1 MKRRVVCVIGTR
13 PEAIKMAPVVL
24 ALKQQPW
31 ADVTVLATGQHR
43 ELLENTLSFFEIPI
57 DVNLSVMTENQGLS
71 QLTGRIF
78 SGLDPI
84 FDKLAP
90 DYVLSQGDTT
100 TVFVCAAVCFYR
112 GIRYGHVEAGLR
124 TGDLSNPFP
133 EEFNRMVA
141 SIVAADHFAPTE
153 GAKAALLSEHV
164 RSERVHVTGN
174 TVIDALKMVAARD
187 LPLPVR
193 IEPASDVVLMT
204 THRRENFGRPMES
217 IFTAIRRLHDELP
230 NTEIVFPVHPNPNV
244 RERAH
249 RMLGGAA
256 RIHLVEP
263 LGYPALVSVLKRAK
277 LVLTD
282 SGGLQEE
289 APALG
294 KPVLV
299 LRDATERPEAVQAGV
314 ARLIGTDEQRI
325 FEEARRLMTD
335 VSAYRAM
342 ARGISPYGDG
352 EASGRIAKHVAAA
365 LGMPM

>member
-1 MKRRVVCVIGTR
+1 MKRRVVCVVGTR

-24 ALKQQPW
+24 ALKRQPW
-31 ADVTVLATGQHR
+31 AEVTVLATGQHR
-43 ELLENTLSFFEIPI
+43 ELLENTLAFFEIPI

-71 QLTGRIF
+71 QLTARIF
-78 SGLDPI
+78 AGLDPI
-84 FDKLAP
+84 FADLKP

-100 TVFVCAAVCFYR
+100 TVLVCAIVCFYR

-133 EEFNRMVA
+133 EEFNRVVA
-141 SIVAADHFAPTE
+141 SIVAADHFAPTQ
-153 GAKAALLSEHV
+153 GAKAALIN
-164 RSERVHVTGN
+164 ERVAPERIHVTGN

-193 IEPASDVVLMT
+193 IAPGSDVVLLT
-204 THRRENFGRPMES
+204 THRRENFGPPMES
-217 IFTAIRRLHDELP
+217 IFAAVRRLHDEFP
-230 NTEIVFPVHPNPNV
+230 NLEIVFPVHPNPNV

-249 RMLGGAA
+249 RMLGEAA
-256 RIHLVEP
+256 RIHLLEP
-263 LGYPALVSVLKRAK
+263 LDYPALVAVLKRAK

-289 APALG
+289 SPALG

-299 LRDATERPEAVQAGV
+299 LREATERPEAVEAGV
-314 ARLIGTDEQRI
+314 ARLIGTDARRV
-325 FEEARRLMTD
+325 FEEAKRLLTD
-335 VSAYRAM
+335 QSAYREM

-365 LGMPM
+365 LGAAT